1 MAIRLRAP
9 MDAMDDLAERSLFYN
24 TWAKALGP
32 DGATNPTEVWLRA
45 FGGQTKWLP
54 AESWVWWLETYAP
67 TSTVDPH
74 QALGFLSL
82 VIGLLGQLSPSGQ
95 AVRYAREMA
104 AELRPIEEKQDSA
117 TEIEEARLI
126 RI

>member
-1 MAIRLRAP
+1 
-9 MDAMDDLAERSLFYN
+9 MDAMDDLAERSLFYK

-32 DGATNPTEVWLRA
+32 ESATNPTEAWLRA

-67 TSTVDPH
+67 MSTVDSH

-95 AVRYAREMA
+95 AVRYAREMVA
-104 AELRPIEEKQDSA
+104 ALRPIEEREGSS
-117 TEIEEARLI
+117 TETEQARLI